1 MKKKKMDSLY
11 NYITDPNTI
20 VTFVVFVFSLW
31 AMWSKLNWRIKT
43 LEDKVEEL
51 DAAKIEAKLA
61 EILTDLA
68 RIKEELKK
76 VK

>member
-1 MKKKKMDSLY
+1 
-11 NYITDPNTI
+11 
-20 VTFVVFVFSLW
+20 
-31 AMWSKLNWRIKT
+31 

>member
-1 MKKKKMDSLY
+1 MDAFY
-11 NYITDPNTI
+11 EYITNPWTI
-20 VTFVVFVFSLW
+20 VSFVVFVFWLW
-31 AMWSKLNWRIKT
+31 ATWSNLNGRIKT
-43 LEDKVEEL
+43 LEDKVEEF

>member
-1 MKKKKMDSLY
+1 MDVFIE
-11 NYITDPNTI
+11 YITNPWTI
-20 VTFVVFVFSLW
+20 VRFIIFVFWLW
-31 AMWSKLNWRIKT
+31 ATWSNLNWRIKT
-43 LEDKVEEL
+43 LEDKVEEF

>member
-1 MKKKKMDSLY
+1 MDSLY
-11 NYITDPNTI
+11 NYITDPWTL
-20 VTFVVFVFSLW
+20 VSFVVFVFWLW
-31 AMWSKLNWRIKT
+31 ATWSNLNGRIKT
-43 LEDKVEEL
+43 LEKKVEEL

>member
-31 AMWSKLNWRIKT
+31 AMWSKLNWRIKA

>member
-1 MKKKKMDSLY
+1 MDSLY
-11 NYITDPNTI
+11 NYITDPWTLVSFI
-20 VTFVVFVFSLW
+20 VFVFWLW

-68 RIKEELKK
+68 WIKEELKK

>member
-1 MKKKKMDSLY
+1 MDSLY
-11 NYITDPNTI
+11 NYITSPDTLI
-20 VTFVVFVFSLW
+20 TFVVFVFTLW
-31 AMWSKLNWRIKT
+31 ATWSNLNWRIKK
-43 LEDKVEEL
+43 LEEKVEEF

>member
-1 MKKKKMDSLY
+1 MESLY
-11 NYITDPNTI
+11 NYISDPNTI
-20 VTFVVFVFSLW
+20 VTFIVFVFSLW
-31 AMWSKLNWRIKT
+31 AMRSKLNWRIKT

>member
-11 NYITDPNTI
+11 NYITDPSTI

-31 AMWSKLNWRIKT
+31 AMWSKLNWRIKA

>member
-1 MKKKKMDSLY
+1 MDAFY
-11 NYITDPNTI
+11 EYITNPWTI
-20 VTFVVFVFSLW
+20 VSFVVFVFSLW

>member
-20 VTFVVFVFSLW
+20 VTFVVFIFSLW
-31 AMWSKLNWRIKT
+31 AMWSKLNWRIKA

>member
-1 MKKKKMDSLY
+1 MDAFY
-11 NYITDPNTI
+11 EYITNPWTL
-20 VTFVVFVFSLW
+20 VSFVVFVFWLW
-31 AMWSKLNWRIKT
+31 AMWSKLNWRIKA

>member
-1 MKKKKMDSLY
+1 MKKKKMNSLY

>member
-1 MKKKKMDSLY
+1 MDSLY
-11 NYITDPNTI
+11 NYITDPSTI

-31 AMWSKLNWRIKT
+31 AMWSKLNWRIKA

>member
-1 MKKKKMDSLY
+1 MDAFY
-11 NYITDPNTI
+11 EYITNPWTI
-20 VTFVVFVFSLW
+20 VSFVVFVFWLW
-31 AMWSKLNWRIKT
+31 ATWSNLNGRIKT